1 MTASVLV
8 IDDELATQDTL
19 GMFLETEGYH
29 VATAGS
35 GEEALARI
43 EAEDFDVIVA
53 DVIMPGLSGLEVL
66 ERSRELSP
74 RAAVILITGHATV
87 EMAIQALRKGAGDY
101 LQKPFVLHDL
111 ARSVRRLLPRPTRT
125 METAPHMGPG
135 VLPPSDPLVG
145 TSHGLGSAREPIA
158 PSASTARNVRI
169 NGGEGDPVGIDRLPN
184 SMAGRPAGAGPTD
197 LREAVRLFSRRHVLD
212 VLARARFDKRAA
224 ARLLGISLASLYR
237 KLSSRSRDDQSG

>member
-1 MTASVLV
+1 MTASILV

-35 GEEALARI
+35 GEEALARLGT
-43 EAEDFDVIVA
+43 EDFDVIVA

-66 ERSRELSP
+66 ERSRQLSP

-111 ARSVRRLLPRPTRT
+111 ARSVRRLLARPTRAV
-125 METAPHMGPG
+125 ETPHSHPGALGPSG
-135 VLPPSDPLVG
+135 SPVG
-145 TSHGLGSAREPIA
+145 TIQAPGLGREQTAGCASAPRSIPI
-158 PSASTARNVRI
+158 TED
-169 NGGEGDPVGIDRLPN
+169 EGDRRGADDIPA
-184 SMAGRPAGAGPTD
+184 SAASRPASVGPTD
-197 LREAVRLFSRRHVLD
+197 LREAVRRFSRRHVLD
-212 VLARARFDKRAA
+212 VLVRARFDKRAA

-237 KLSSRSRDDQSG
+237 KLSSGSRDDPSE